1 MGWSSE
7 LLIATQVIID
17 GEGDYL
23 LLYNGEAAA
32 GNLVGSIAAVAGTDD
47 YGNAYL
53 KGITVYTALTGV
65 WWAFNIYGSGFE
77 NSPIGFAVY
86 ESLTYA
92 GPYAQ
97 EAIFNVGAGG
107 PLTGWVSSPIYG
119 IQ

>member
-77 NSPIGFAVY
+77 NSPIGFA
-86 ESLTYA
+86 SA
-92 GPYAQ
+92 
-97 EAIFNVGAGG
+97 
-107 PLTGWVSSPIYG
+107 SSERTFWPSASTA
-119 IQ
+119 